1 MLGGQK
7 RGEVAMEDEM
17 TPPLDSGRRRS
28 GAGLAAK
35 LRVLEVV

>member
-1 MLGGQK
+1 LLGGQK
-7 RGEVAMEDEM
+7 RGEVAMEDEV
-17 TPPLDSGRRRS
+17 TPPLDSGRRRG